1 MRHIGL
7 QRLNGDKMKLVK
19 VVHEKA
25 KDGWALINESDFNAK
40 IHKLYEEAKKKAVK
54 KKATSKK
61 G

>member
-1 MRHIGL
+1 
-7 QRLNGDKMKLVK
+7 MKLVK